1 MAVLVQRVDD
11 IDRSFARALGG
22 RGDLGLLVAENPLR
36 ARSLVEEL
44 WNEGLSRRSRSG
56 EEGEGEDQFGRAR
69 QLAEAIER
77 EVQDASLV
85 HFTEWYLR
93 RGPAGAQRVLGING
107 LLSAAEAHYDR
118 GDWSSAGQEAR
129 AALDEARSIVDHW
142 NVLRAL
148 HLLGDAAWMRGVPLE
163 ARRHYEDLYAHARE
177 RGSREQEAA
186 AINNLAA
193 IDEDEGR
200 LREAVDGYRRSLELA
215 RHHGLPDI
223 KAFALLY
230 LGHLFHH
237 QGLYERAVG
246 YFRQAEEGFRELGE
260 IELEAT
266 SASNRG
272 ASLHRMRRID
282 TALAAY
288 RHSLALRGR
297 AGDRLSQ
304 QATLLHI
311 AELLAERGER
321 EEALTVLG
329 EILRSTRG
337 ATDTESLHV
346 RWGALLTASD
356 LNLSVGRHA
365 AAREAIEEASRIAG
379 QRGRALDRAE
389 TWQREA
395 RLFLAERDT
404 ARAVEALE
412 SSVNVIETVRANAAS
427 HEERVRFLETR
438 RAVYEE
444 LAGVH
449 FQLSDPERAFELLE
463 HSRSRALLDS
473 LQGGVSLA
481 ADENGA
487 MEVLL
492 DEAAEP
498 EPMSRL
504 SASLEPGTLVL
515 HYTVTPDWLAVLAI
529 DSKGLRAWRVRDL
542 AEDELSRLALL
553 FGGDATAS
561 FALQEGW
568 TQLYS
573 DAQRSLSLL
582 LLAPVAHLLPDAS
595 TLIIVPDD
603 VLFSLPWGALRWGDW
618 TRYLSETHAI
628 AVQPSASAYVRLR
641 SRPSRGSARERALVV
656 ANPAFNAL
664 GASLPALPEAEV
676 EARELARL
684 MPGSHVLLGPEASE
698 TAVRREM
705 GQYPIVHFATHGRVD
720 TERPGQSSILLA
732 GEKGILEES
741 ALSPLAPEDGVLSGL
756 EVLEIS
762 LQPGALI
769 TLAACETVRG
779 PQRRGEGVVGLARAF
794 LQSGAGTVVA
804 TLWPVED
811 RATRELMVRF
821 YEELGT
827 GRSAAASL
835 SRAQAAIAQGGAGE
849 TRRYPYF
856 WAGFVLIGDD
866 R

>member
-1 MAVLVQRVDD
+1 
-11 IDRSFARALGG
+11 
-22 RGDLGLLVAENPLR
+22 
-36 ARSLVEEL
+36 
-44 WNEGLSRRSRSG
+44 
-56 EEGEGEDQFGRAR
+56 
-69 QLAEAIER
+69 
-77 EVQDASLV
+77 
-85 HFTEWYLR
+85 
-93 RGPAGAQRVLGING
+93 
-107 LLSAAEAHYDR
+107 
-118 GDWSSAGQEAR
+118 
-129 AALDEARSIVDHW
+129 
-142 NVLRAL
+142 
-148 HLLGDAAWMRGVPLE
+148 
-163 ARRHYEDLYAHARE
+163 
-177 RGSREQEAA
+177 
-186 AINNLAA
+186 
-193 IDEDEGR
+193 
-200 LREAVDGYRRSLELA
+200 
-215 RHHGLPDI
+215 
-223 KAFALLY
+223 
-230 LGHLFHH
+230 
-237 QGLYERAVG
+237 
-246 YFRQAEEGFRELGE
+246 
-260 IELEAT
+260 
-266 SASNRG
+266 
-272 ASLHRMRRID
+272 
-282 TALAAY
+282 
-288 RHSLALRGR
+288 
-297 AGDRLSQ
+297 
-304 QATLLHI
+304 
-311 AELLAERGER
+311 LLA
-321 EEALTVLG
+321 V
-329 EILRSTRG
+329 
-337 ATDTESLHV
+337 
-346 RWGALLTASD
+346 
-356 LNLSVGRHA
+356 
-365 AAREAIEEASRIAG
+365 
-379 QRGRALDRAE
+379 
-389 TWQREA
+389 
-395 RLFLAERDT
+395 RDT

-412 SSVNVIETVRANAAS
+412 SSVNVVETVRANAAS

-449 FQLSDPERAFELLE
+449 FQLGDPERAFELLE

-481 ADENGA
+481 ANENGA
-487 MEVLL
+487 LEVLL

-515 HYTVTPDWLAVLAI
+515 HYTVTRDWFAILAI

-628 AVQPSASAYVRLR
+628 AVQPSASVYVRLR
-641 SRPSRGSARERALVV
+641 GRPSRGAARERALVV
-656 ANPAFNAL
+656 ANPSFDSR
-664 GASLPALPEAEV
+664 GASLPFLPEAEV
-676 EARELARL
+676 EARELGRL
-684 MPGSHVLLGPEASE
+684 MPGSRVLLGPEANE
-698 TAVRREM
+698 TAVRRAM
-705 GQYPIVHFATHGRVD
+705 GEFPVVHFATHGRVD
-720 TERPGQSSILLA
+720 TERPGQSSLLLA

-741 ALSPLAPEDGVLSGL
+741 ALSPLSPEDGVLSGL
-756 EVLEIS
+756 EVLETS

-821 YEELGT
+821 YEELGS
-827 GRSAAASL
+827 GRSAAAAL
-835 SRAQAAIAQGGAGE
+835 SRAQAGIAQGRAGE